1 LKLLPAGAYTGEWI
15 GELCVP
21 DDLYWI
27 AREPVALAGMPYP
40 GRADWHALHELGIGH
55 VVCLTHDVAPYDPAP
70 CSVTAFR
77 LQDLV
82 SGDPPREPE
91 AERATVF
98 AAAAD
103 VGRHLD
109 RGIGVTVH
117 CMGGRGRAGTV
128 IGAALVQRGLGAD
141 DVIAHLDRVARA
153 RGRRGWPESEWQA
166 DLLRSIS

>member
-1 LKLLPAGAYTGEWI
+1 MRLLPPGAYTGEWI

-40 GRADWHALHELGIGH
+40 GRADWHALHEHGIGH
-55 VVCLTHDVAPYDPAP
+55 VVCLTHDAPPYDPAP
-70 CSVTAFR
+70 CTVTAFR

-91 AERATVF
+91 AERALVL

-103 VGRHLD
+103 VERHLE
-109 RGIGVTVH
+109 RGIGVAVH

-128 IGAALVQRGLGAD
+128 IGTALVRRGLDAD
-141 DVIAHLDRVARA
+141 DVVAHLDRVARA
-153 RGRRGWPESEWQA
+153 RGRRGWPESAWQA
-166 DLLRSIS
+166 ELVRSIS